1 MSRTV
6 SYKRIKLLL
15 IDQRTLGRRRGCRGR
30 LSADSGR
37 GDPGSGLSDS
47 AGEGLPRVDRT
58 TDGGQGRGNR
68 RGNHCHPLTN
78 RNKSRFLKHT
88 SNINICAICEVCV
101 TFHDAKLL
109 HRHGFT
115 TTFLSSLRPCSTF
128 HAITRYESWEC
139 LPRLVPMPC
148 TTRSDAFHTY
158 MGMPSTTCGRHRHD
172 PWKASPSGFPEVIDD
187 QADL

>member
-1 MSRTV
+1 M
-6 SYKRIKLLL
+6 
-15 IDQRTLGRRRGCRGR
+15 
-30 LSADSGR
+30 
-37 GDPGSGLSDS
+37 
-47 AGEGLPRVDRT
+47 
-58 TDGGQGRGNR
+58 
-68 RGNHCHPLTN
+68 
-78 RNKSRFLKHT
+78 
-88 SNINICAICEVCV
+88 

-158 MGMPSTTCGRHRHD
+158 MGMPSTSRGRHLHD

-187 QADL
+187 QADLFGSVRLGVAGHATGLSVPGWPAVRAEGRHGWVGSPPRVSCLIVCCCGVRSSGTPSPTISSLF